1 MAVASDAL
9 YNARMASYVSSSAY
23 YGYVPLC
30 TRENMFDHINECN
43 SDSSAP
49 SIASNHF
56 GSAME
61 TDDDGY
67 DYSAASCRL
76 NNHYVIPEA
85 SLRRWHEVDNR
96 QQYHCLSPTEQQQ
109 AVHGADTTRRRNRKR
124 SNNDSGSTIELKKCR
139 KGRKVIYS
147 WESRAMRIFAVDPDI
162 EFILKPVASCLLLY
176 SGGSCVYYGTGSAK
190 NYGLATMHYESTS
203 LCLNS
208 INDKTLDHSLVMT
221 ESCCRAA
228 GNHSLICNA
237 DYRHLSPSNGS
248 KSSDSSV
255 ELGELLFETHGC
267 SIYHYY
273 RQQFAKHDI
282 ETEF

>member
-139 KGRKVIYS
+139 KG
-147 WESRAMRIFAVDPDI
+147 
-162 EFILKPVASCLLLY
+162 
-176 SGGSCVYYGTGSAK
+176 SCVYYGTGSAK

>member
-139 KGRKVIYS
+139 K
-147 WESRAMRIFAVDPDI
+147 EAAAF
-162 EFILKPVASCLLLY
+162 
-176 SGGSCVYYGTGSAK
+176 
-190 NYGLATMHYESTS
+190 TMVQGVQRTMDWPQCIMSQRHY
-203 LCLNS
+203 
-208 INDKTLDHSLVMT
+208 
-221 ESCCRAA
+221 A
-228 GNHSLICNA
+228 
-237 DYRHLSPSNGS
+237 
-248 KSSDSSV
+248 
-255 ELGELLFETHGC
+255 
-267 SIYHYY
+267 
-273 RQQFAKHDI
+273 
-282 ETEF
+282 